1 MITLDL
7 IPLNDYKKV
16 RHSCTI
22 YIVSFAV
29 FPIYLQW
36 YLRKNNVRIKFNRGT
51 QTTYKWEMLK

>member
-22 YIVSFAV
+22 YVVSFAV

-36 YLRKNNVRIKFNRGT
+36 YLQKNNVRIKFNRGT
-51 QTTYKWEMLK
+51 QTTIY